1 MILTEF
7 ICTILG
13 LVLSLMWI
21 PFNITKQKNFS
32 FDTFYTVHA
41 TRCSDSSSDAESTIA
56 QVAVSLVF
64 IIEMVIAVIILN
76 VAHYKIRLHAD
87 QGTTGVDT

>member
-56 QVAVSLVF
+56 QVAVSLVI
-64 IIEMVIAVIILN
+64 IIEMATVSDLINAP
-76 VAHYKIRLHAD
+76 
-87 QGTTGVDT
+87 